1 MDRKILAALLAL
13 CLLLCSGCG
22 QNRYPELPEDG
33 IAFEMGS
40 FEDTEQDGDLFGT
53 LEYNGRIY
61 IMYGATGNSYDAGKV
76 DACIGYIIRDGH
88 SSSDT
93 DLSDTNRRVYTLAGD
108 EEHNFLIDYDDTV
121 KLMYQPD
128 IWRAVDTRG
137 KDIRIPEFVED
148 LGYEFWK

>member
-40 FEDTEQDGDLFGT
+40 FEDTEHDSDLFGT

-76 DACIGYIIRDGH
+76 D
-88 SSSDT
+88 
-93 DLSDTNRRVYTLAGD
+93 
-108 EEHNFLIDYDDTV
+108 
-121 KLMYQPD
+121 
-128 IWRAVDTRG
+128 TRG